1 VGTPLESGSD
11 LLALSS
17 GQALEALLNRA
28 KALLLWDAE
37 IIKSLKA
44 LVDNSLLSSR

>member
-1 VGTPLESGSD
+1 VGDPVESGFD

-17 GQALEALLNRA
+17 GQSLDALLNRA
-28 KALLLWDAE
+28 KALLLWAAE

-44 LVDNSLLSSR
+44 SVDNSLLSSW